1 MNMNNTEKIMK
12 LISVYNPEDCGL
24 SCDASD
30 KCLGGWYNAEKKECW
45 NSEVDFEKYRD
56 YFYY

>member
-1 MNMNNTEKIMK
+1 MNNTKEIMK
-12 LISVYNPEDCGL
+12 QIYVYNPEDCGL

-30 KCLGGWYNAEKKECW
+30 KCLGGWYNAEKSECW
-45 NSEVDFEKYRD
+45 NSEVNFEKYRN